1 MRGSVRRI
9 VFMSALGAM
18 LGAAAGP
25 SRAGAESAN
34 DLPYYL
40 YDRGTGQPT
49 SMFGTYIGKGEFL
62 VMPFFEY
69 YYDNDYEYN
78 PEELGFTGTEDFRG
92 KFRGSEG
99 LVFLGYGFTDW
110 LAVESEIAVITAKL
124 EKSPNDT
131 SAMPAELEESGLG
144 DVEGQLRLRFNRETE
159 TRPEF
164 FGYFEAV
171 APAQKKKKLIG
182 TSSWE
187 FKPGVGVVKGFRW
200 GTLSARLAA
209 EYVVEGD
216 EIALGEYAVEYLKR
230 ISPRLRVFGG
240 VEGTE
245 DEVAAITELQWFFT
259 DRIFLKFNNAFALTS
274 KATDWAPEYG
284 VMFSIPVR

>member
-1 MRGSVRRI
+1 MLRI
-9 VFMSALGAM
+9 AIMTALGAT
-18 LGAAAGP
+18 LGATITP
-25 SRAGAESAN
+25 NRAEAQSETG
-34 DLPYYL
+34 LPYYL
-40 YDRGTGQPT
+40 YDRGSGQPT
-49 SMFGTYIGKGEFL
+49 SMFGTYIRAGEFL

-78 PEELGFTGTEDFRG
+78 PDELGFTGTDDFRG

-99 LVFLGYGFTDW
+99 LLFFAYGFTDW
-110 LAVESEIAVITAKL
+110 LAVESEVAVITARL
-124 EKSPNDT
+124 EKSPDDT

-159 TRPEF
+159 SRPEF

-182 TSSWE
+182 TSDWE
-187 FKPGVGVVKGFRW
+187 FKPGLGIVKGYRW

-209 EYVVEGD
+209 EYSVEGSD
-216 EIALGEYAVEYLKR
+216 LALGEYALEYLKR

-259 DRIFLKFNNAFALTS
+259 DRIFFKFNNAFALSS

-284 VMFSIPVR
+284 VLFSFPVR